1 MRPVQQLR
9 TPGVFAFL
17 MLLAAAAGCG
27 DDSTDAEGVESE
39 PDGGGEQPGGGGRGG
54 ATAGSAAAGRS
65 GAAGRAAGGS
75 GGRSAEAGASAA
87 GSGGAVAAGSGASGS
102 AAAGSNA
109 AGSGGAGSGAAGS
122 SGEGGSEAE
131 AGSGGSSGGAA
142 GSSGEGGSEAEAGS
156 GGSSGEGE
164 DDAGVPPEA
173 GSGGAGGAGGASG
186 SSGEGGSGGSGQ
198 EPLRCGTRGGVM
210 CEEGDF
216 CNFEPDP
223 LCGATDAGGVCE
235 ERPEACTEEF
245 EPVCGCDDRTYSN
258 ACDAHRQGVSVKRQ
272 GLCSRL
278 ECTQAGGRTE
288 LSDGAS
294 TPECNDGEASWLI
307 ESGGDESAL
316 CCLDEEVAGEACGG
330 ASGATCGNDE
340 FCNSDPAAGGSGC
353 EDMAEGNSG
362 VCDER
367 PAVCTREFNPVCGCD
382 RKSYGNACTA
392 EAMGVSILHEG
403 TCTVTDCEFVD
414 GRVVFGIGP
423 APMCD
428 PGEEEWSYVVPD
440 DGSQPIEGAIC
451 CVDAQP

>member
-1 MRPVQQLR
+1 
-9 TPGVFAFL
+9 
-17 MLLAAAAGCG
+17 
-27 DDSTDAEGVESE
+27 
-39 PDGGGEQPGGGGRGG
+39 
-54 ATAGSAAAGRS
+54 
-65 GAAGRAAGGS
+65 
-75 GGRSAEAGASAA
+75 
-87 GSGGAVAAGSGASGS
+87 
-102 AAAGSNA
+102 
-109 AGSGGAGSGAAGS
+109 
-122 SGEGGSEAE
+122 
-131 AGSGGSSGGAA
+131 
-142 GSSGEGGSEAEAGS
+142 
-156 GGSSGEGE
+156 
-164 DDAGVPPEA
+164 
-173 GSGGAGGAGGASG
+173 
-186 SSGEGGSGGSGQ
+186 
-198 EPLRCGTRGGVM
+198 M

-367 PAVCTREFNPVCGCD
+367 PVVCTREFYPVCGCD

-403 TCTVTDCEFVD
+403 TCTVTDCAFVD
-414 GRVVFGIGP
+414 GRVEFGIGP